1 MFSYIPNPF
10 CVTALFPEYLSPPHH
25 FHVCILRIV
34 AISLRS
40 HLHSVST
47 SSFKRM
53 LILYFT
59 VDFPIL
65 KRPLSNG
72 KRNILQELSWILAE
86 EYVFVWSR
94 SFHHWEQ
101 SSRITYNYSSYLQH
115 TVIHVEREN
124 DFTLHSSNTL
134 CVFDIFVTWLAH
146 LKSRNRKY
154 PTRLNV
160 NKWKVLFKWSV

>member
-1 MFSYIPNPF
+1 MNRKIGIFFFKKFTKFLNVVTIIEVFSYIPNPF

-59 VDFPIL
+59 VDFPVL

-124 DFTLHSSNTL
+124 DFTLHSSIL
-134 CVFDIFVTWLAH
+134 SVSLIFL
-146 LKSRNRKY
+146 LQD
-154 PTRLNV
+154 
-160 NKWKVLFKWSV
+160 